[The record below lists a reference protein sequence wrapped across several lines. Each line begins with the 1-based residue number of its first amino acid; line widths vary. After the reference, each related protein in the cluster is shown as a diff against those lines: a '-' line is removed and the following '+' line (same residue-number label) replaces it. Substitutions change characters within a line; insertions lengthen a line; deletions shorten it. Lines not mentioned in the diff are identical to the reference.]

1 MSNTDRSFELRGT
14 SAWNLAELESFLDQA
29 VIPLRLGIAD
39 RAAPLIV
46 PLWYCYQ
53 EGTLWCATHQDA
65 HVVRAVA
72 EQPLCAIDIST
83 NDVPYRGVRGAG
95 SVDVIPERG
104 SEWIEVLVQ
113 RYLGGTDSKLAHWLL
128 GRREEEVA
136 LRIEPHWLT
145 SWDFSGRMNDLK
157 GSR

>member
-1 MSNTDRSFELRGT
+1 MNSTERSFELRRT
-14 SAWNLAELESFLDQA
+14 SAWSLAELEAFLNHS
-29 VIPLRLGIAD
+29 VIPLRLGIAGTD
-39 RAAPLIV
+39 GPLIV

-53 EGTLWCATHQDA
+53 AGILWCATHRDA

-72 EQPLCAIDIST
+72 EHPLCAIDIST

-95 SVDVIPERG
+95 SVAVVAERG

-145 SWDFSGRMNDLK
+145 SWDFSGRMSDVK